1 MMPTKIGRYQIK
13 AELGRGGMATVYLA
27 HDPRFNRAVAIKL
40 LPHELL
46 HQPTFRAR
54 FEREAKIVAALDIP
68 SIVPVY
74 DYGEEDGQP
83 YLVMRYMSGG
93 TLAEHLEKGAMPL
106 PETARIISAL
116 AVALDE
122 AHSQGF
128 IHRDIKPSNI
138 LFDHRGNPFISDFG
152 TALIIQASV
161 KLTDTGGAVG
171 TPAYMSP
178 EQIRGER
185 ALDGRSDLY
194 ALGIITYEMLSGK
207 HPYQTNTP
215 IGVAVRH
222 IIDPVPRILDS
233 QPNLP
238 PYCQTII
245 TRALAKNREDRFPTA
260 TAYAQALSQAALT
273 HITSLPG
280 HNGYGSNLWRYG
292 RTQWRQNKNKQFV
305 WAAAMIVLAL
315 LLIMGGQINWNG
327 MPTPEETAALAAGI
341 VTESALTPE
350 ETIVPTKPAAE
361 ATPAPPTKTR
371 TIKPAETPAL
381 SADAASVVEVAVTP
395 ATQFPIDLNAPQSA
409 TLFARP
415 DAASTELA
423 VIKVDDPVT
432 IVGRSENGRWL
443 YIFIEGNTSGYVW
456 ASQFGWDGEVEQLPV
471 IMATATSEP
480 MATTNTNNNCPGG
493 CPQLWLDAYPLP
505 GGRCEGRI
513 IYETVFMRGQGG
525 SGVYT
530 YYWNGKKVAGP
541 LTNEGY
547 GFETNNLNGTV
558 IGQAKVVSSD
568 GQTAEKELFISD
580 FKCE

>member
-1 MMPTKIGRYQIK
+1 MPTKIGRYQIK

-83 YLVMRYMSGG
+83 YLVMRYMAGG
-93 TLAEHLEKGAMPL
+93 TLAERLEKGAISL
-106 PETARIISAL
+106 PETARIISAM
-116 AVALDE
+116 ATALDE
-122 AHSQGF
+122 AHNQGF
-128 IHRDIKPSNI
+128 IHRDIKPSNV
-138 LFDHRGNPFISDFG
+138 LFDLRGNPFISDFG
-152 TALIIQASV
+152 TALIIQSSV

-215 IGVAVRH
+215 IGMAVRH

-233 QPNLP
+233 KPNLP
-238 PYCQTII
+238 PYCQAII

-260 TAYAQALSQAALT
+260 TDYAQALSQAALT
-273 HITSLPG
+273 HVTALSG
-280 HNGYGSNLWRYG
+280 HNGHGANLWGNG
-292 RTQWRQNKNKQFV
+292 RTQWPQDKRKQV
-305 WAAAMIVLAL
+305 IWIAAMLILAL
-315 LLIMGGQINWNG
+315 LLIIGGQINWNST
-327 MPTPEETAALAAGI
+327 PTPEETTVLAAD
-341 VTESALTPE
+341 TEIKATAIPPAAPT
-350 ETIVPTKPAAE
+350 ETTVPTKPAAE
-361 ATPAPPTKTR
+361 TTIIPPTKTR
-371 TIKPAETPAL
+371 TIKPTETA
-381 SADAASVVEVAVTP
+381 VAP
-395 ATQFPIDLNAPQSA
+395 NEIPINLNAPQSA
-409 TLFARP
+409 TLFAQP
-415 DAASTELA
+415 DAASSELA
-423 VIKVDDPVT
+423 IIKTDDPIS
-432 IVGRSENGRWL
+432 IVGRSESGHWL
-443 YIFIEGNTSGYVW
+443 YIFIENNLSGYVW
-456 ASQFGWDGEVEQLPV
+456 ADQFGWSGDIAQLPV
-471 IMATATSEP
+471 IMATATSP
-480 MATTNTNNNCPGG
+480 STTPANNNTICAEG
-493 CPQLWLDAYPLP
+493 CSQLWLDAYPLP
-505 GGRCEGRI
+505 GGRCDGSL
-513 IYETVFMRGQGG
+513 IYQTVFIRGQGG

-530 YYWNGKKVAGP
+530 YYWNGQKVAGP
-541 LTNEGY
+541 LTNKGY
-547 GFETNNLNGTV
+547 GFEVNNLNGTV

-580 FKCE
+580 FECE

>member
-13 AELGRGGMATVYLA
+13 TEIGRGGMATVYLA
-27 HDPRFNRAVAIKL
+27 HDPRFNRVVTIKL

-93 TLAEHLEKGAMPL
+93 TLAERLERGAISL

-116 AVALDE
+116 ATAMDE

-128 IHRDIKPSNI
+128 IHRDIKPSNV
-138 LFDHRGNPFISDFG
+138 LFDHRGNPFVSDFG
-152 TALIIQASV
+152 TALIIQSSI

-215 IGVAVRH
+215 IGMAVRH

-233 QPNLP
+233 NPNLP
-238 PYCQTII
+238 PYCQAII

-260 TAYAQALSQAALT
+260 TDYAQALSQAALT
-273 HITSLPG
+273 HVTALSGRDG
-280 HNGYGSNLWRYG
+280 HGSNFWGYG
-292 RTQWRQNKNKQFV
+292 RTPWQQNKRKQIIWV
-305 WAAAMIVLAL
+305 AAMLVLAL
-315 LLIMGGQINWNG
+315 LLIGGGRINWNST
-327 MPTPEETAALAAGI
+327 PTPKGTTVLAANPEVESTPILSPAPTEAIVPTQPAVETAAI
-341 VTESALTPE
+341 
-350 ETIVPTKPAAE
+350 
-361 ATPAPPTKTR
+361 PPTKTR
-371 TIKPAETPAL
+371 AIKPMET
-381 SADAASVVEVAVTP
+381 AVTNDER
-395 ATQFPIDLNAPQSA
+395 PINLNAPQSA
-409 TLFARP
+409 SLFAQP
-415 DAASTELA
+415 DATSTELA
-423 VIKVDDPVT
+423 IIKTDDPVS
-432 IVGRSENGRWL
+432 IAGRSENGHWL
-443 YIFIEGNTSGYVW
+443 YIYIENNTAGYVW
-456 ASQFGWDGEVEQLPV
+456 ADQFGWSGDVAQLPV
-471 IMATATSEP
+471 IMATATSVP
-480 MATTNTNNNCPGG
+480 VVTTDANNSCPNG
-493 CPQLWLDAYPLP
+493 CARLWLDAYPLP
-505 GGRCEGRI
+505 DSRCEGSTV
-513 IYETVFMRGQGG
+513 YKTVFLRGQGG

-541 LTNEGY
+541 LTNDGY
-547 GFETNNLNGTV
+547 GFEVNNINGTV

>member
-1 MMPTKIGRYQIK
+1 MMPKKIGRYQIK
-13 AELGRGGMATVYLA
+13 AELGRGGMSTVYLA

-93 TLAEHLEKGAMPL
+93 TLAERLEKGAISL
-106 PETARIISAL
+106 PETARIISPMAT
-116 AVALDE
+116 ALDE
-122 AHSQGF
+122 AHNQGF
-128 IHRDIKPSNI
+128 IHRDIKPSNV
-138 LFDHRGNPFISDFG
+138 LFDHRGIPYISDFG
-152 TALIIQASV
+152 TALITQAAV

-185 ALDGRSDLY
+185 TLDGRSDLY

-238 PYCQTII
+238 PYCQTVI
-245 TRALAKNREDRFPTA
+245 TRALAKNRADRFPT
-260 TAYAQALSQAALT
+260 TADYAQALNQAALA
-273 HITSLPG
+273 HITSLSG
-280 HNGYGSNLWRYG
+280 HNEYGSKLWHYG
-292 RTQWRQNKNKQFV
+292 RTQWQQNKRKQISWV
-305 WAAAMIVLAL
+305 VAMLILASL
-315 LLIMGGQINWNG
+315 LMVGGQINWG
-327 MPTPEETAALAAGI
+327 GSPTPEGVTVLAAD
-341 VTESALTPE
+341 TEIEAPPTSSATPT
-350 ETIVPTKPAAE
+350 ETIVPTKPAG
-361 ATPAPPTKTR
+361 ATATIPPTKTR
-371 TIKPAETPAL
+371 VIKPTET
-381 SADAASVVEVAVTP
+381 AVTSD
-395 ATQFPIDLNAPQSA
+395 ALPINLNAPQSA
-409 TLFARP
+409 TLFAQP
-415 DAASTELA
+415 DAASTELTI
-423 VIKVDDPVT
+423 IKTDVPVS
-432 IVGRSENGRWL
+432 IVGRTENGHWL
-443 YIFIEGNTSGYVW
+443 YIFIENNISGYVW
-456 ASQFGWDGEVEQLPV
+456 ADQFGWNGEVKQLPV

-480 MATTNTNNNCPGG
+480 IVTAKANNSCHGG

-505 GGRCEGRI
+505 GGRCENDI
-513 IYETVFMRGQGG
+513 IYETVFLRGQGG

-530 YYWNGKKVAGP
+530 YFWNGEKVAGP
-541 LTNEGY
+541 LTNDGY
-547 GFETNNLNGTV
+547 GFEVNDMNGRI
-558 IGQAKVVSSD
+558 IGQAKVVSSN
-568 GQTAEKELFISD
+568 GQTAEKKLFISD
-580 FKCE
+580 FSCE

>member
-1 MMPTKIGRYQIK
+1 MPTKIGRYQIK

-54 FEREAKIVAALDIP
+54 FEREAKIVAALDVP

-93 TLAEHLEKGAMPL
+93 TLAERLEKGSIPL

-116 AVALDE
+116 AAALDE
-122 AHSQGF
+122 AHKQGF

-152 TALIIQASV
+152 TALITQASV

-194 ALGIITYEMLSGK
+194 SLGIITYEMLSGK

-238 PYCQTII
+238 PYCQAVI
-245 TRALAKNREDRFPTA
+245 TRALAKDREDRFATA
-260 TAYAQALSQAALT
+260 TDYAQALNQAALT
-273 HITSLPG
+273 HITALSAQQR
-280 HNGYGSNLWRYG
+280 YGFGSDLWRYG
-292 RTQWRQNKNKQFV
+292 RTHWHQNKNKQILWV
-305 WAAAMIVLAL
+305 AAMIFLAV
-315 LLIMGGQINWNG
+315 LLIVGGQINWSG
-327 MPTPEETAALAAGI
+327 SPTPEETAVLAANI
-341 VTESALTPE
+341 KTETPPAAT
-350 ETIVPTKPAAE
+350 ETIAPTATQPAVE
-361 ATPAPPTKTR
+361 ATIVPPTKTR
-371 TIKPAETPAL
+371 AVKPT
-381 SADAASVVEVAVTP
+381 DTAVT
-395 ATQFPIDLNAPQSA
+395 AEQFPIDLNAPQSA
-409 TLFARP
+409 TLFAQP
-415 DAASTELA
+415 DAASTQLTI
-423 VIKVDDPVT
+423 IKTDDPVT
-432 IVGRSENGRWL
+432 IVGRSDNGHWL
-443 YIFIEGNTSGYVW
+443 YIFIEGNISGYVW
-456 ASQFGWDGEVEQLPV
+456 ADQFGWDGEVAQLPV
-471 IMATATSEP
+471 ILATATNEP
-480 MATTNTNNNCPGG
+480 VSTTSTNNSCPNG

-505 GGRCEGRI
+505 GGRCENNI

-530 YYWNGKKVAGP
+530 YYWNDKKVAGP
-541 LTNEGY
+541 LTNQGY
-547 GFETNNLNGTV
+547 GFEINNLNGTV
-558 IGQAKVVSSD
+558 IGRAKVVSSD

-580 FKCE
+580 FSCN